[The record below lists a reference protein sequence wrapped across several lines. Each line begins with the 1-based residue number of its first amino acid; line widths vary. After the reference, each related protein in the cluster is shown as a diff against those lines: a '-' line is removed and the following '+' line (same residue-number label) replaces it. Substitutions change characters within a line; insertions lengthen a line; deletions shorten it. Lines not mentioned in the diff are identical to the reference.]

1 MNRNSITLIV
11 CVLVVAV
18 AVLGYELYREQ
29 HRPGLEI
36 SVGQHSI
43 SVQKN

>member
-11 CVLVVAV
+11 GVLAIAV

-29 HRPGLEI
+29 HRPGVEI
-36 SVGQHSI
+36 SAGQHSI
-43 SVQKN
+43 SIQKN

>member
-1 MNRNSITLIV
+1 MNRNSIALIV
-11 CVLVVAV
+11 GVLAVAV

-29 HRPGLEI
+29 HRSGVEI
-36 SVGQHSI
+36 NVGQHSI

>member
-1 MNRNSITLIV
+1 MNRNNLYLIAG
-11 CVLVVAV
+11 VLALAV